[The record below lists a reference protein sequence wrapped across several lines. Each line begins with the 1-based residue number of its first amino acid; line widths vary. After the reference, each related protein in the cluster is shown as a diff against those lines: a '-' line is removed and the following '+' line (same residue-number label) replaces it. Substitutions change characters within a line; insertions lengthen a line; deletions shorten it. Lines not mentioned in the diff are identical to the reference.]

1 LGQLKPKVLLIRIMI
16 LKKVI
21 KYYLILQISFIIIF
35 SSLLKANEVKIISKI
50 NNEIITNIDIENEYN
65 YLITLNKSLK
75 EISKEQVISFAK
87 NSLIKEKIKKEE
99 ILKFYELNKKNET
112 VDFMIEGIYRN
123 LGLNSEN
130 EFKTYLKSN
139 NLKFDDVYRKIEIE
153 AVWNQMIYQ
162 KFKDKIFID
171 EDQLKEK
178 ILNNPTE
185 VESLNLSEIVI
196 NLENKNEINKKYDE
210 LIKNINKYGFE
221 ESVLK
226 FSISNSKNNSGK
238 IGWINKNN
246 LSKKI
251 LNALEEINVGE
262 ITRPILVSSGILI
275 LKLEDKKF
283 EKKDNDLNKELQR
296 LIDFEMNSQLNNF
309 STIYFNKIKK
319 NFFIND

>member
-1 LGQLKPKVLLIRIMI
+1 MDQLNLKVLLIKIMI
-16 LKKVI
+16 LKILK
-21 KYYLILQISFIIIF
+21 KYSQTFLLIYLILFAF
-35 SSLLKANEVKIISKI
+35 SLKANEVKIILKVDG
-50 NNEIITNIDIENEYN
+50 ELITNIDIENEYN

>member
-1 LGQLKPKVLLIRIMI
+1 MGQLKPKVLLIRIMI

>member
-1 LGQLKPKVLLIRIMI
+1 MI

-35 SSLLKANEVKIISKI
+35 SSLLKADEVKIISKI

-139 NLKFDDVYRKIEIE
+139 NLKLDDVYRKIEIE

-171 EDQLKEK
+171 EGQLKEK

-196 NLENKNEINKKYDE
+196 NLDNKNEINKKYDE
-210 LIKNINKYGFE
+210 LMKNINKYGFE